1 MPASLFELK
10 PTRSKGL
17 GLFATSS
24 IARGTRIIEE
34 APLVVIPPGFG
45 DAMWL
50 AHLVAEVRSL
60 APDQRKA
67 FFGLYH
73 SPGAG
78 AIPEAL
84 VSPAQN
90 NVDPSAGQ
98 NATTEMLTAFA
109 IFVTN
114 SFQMGE
120 DGEYGTG
127 VFASY
132 SRMNHTCTPNTHAS
146 YNETLRKMTVHAT
159 REIKE
164 NEEIL
169 TAYIDVYQ
177 SCEQRN
183 ADLSTRDFRRQCE
196 CCEGPNAAASDI
208 RRKHI
213 FETENELAACAEALR
228 SHPGLTIKNNF
239 HVPLEQAE
247 SLLKVYREEG
257 ISGFRLSGM

>member
-45 DAMWL
+45 DAMRL
-50 AHLVAEVRSL
+50 AHLVAEVRRL
-60 APDQRKA
+60 TPDQKKA

-73 SPGAG
+73 SPGA
-78 AIPEAL
+78 L
-84 VSPAQN
+84 VPPAQN
-90 NVDPSAGQ
+90 DVDPSAGQ
-98 NATTEMLTAFA
+98 NATTEMLTTFA
-109 IFVTN
+109 IFETN

-120 DGEYGTG
+120 DGEHGTG

-146 YNETLRKMTVHAT
+146 YNETLRMMTVHAT
-159 REIKE
+159 REIEE

-169 TAYIDVYQ
+169 TTYIDVYQ
-177 SCEQRN
+177 SFEQRN
-183 ADLSTRDFRRQCE
+183 ADLSTRDFRCQCE

-213 FETENELAACAEALR
+213 FETGNELAAWAEALR
-228 SHPGLTIKNNF
+228 SHPVLTIKNNF
-239 HVPLEQAE
+239 HAPLEQAE
-247 SLLKVYREEG
+247 SLLKVYRKEG